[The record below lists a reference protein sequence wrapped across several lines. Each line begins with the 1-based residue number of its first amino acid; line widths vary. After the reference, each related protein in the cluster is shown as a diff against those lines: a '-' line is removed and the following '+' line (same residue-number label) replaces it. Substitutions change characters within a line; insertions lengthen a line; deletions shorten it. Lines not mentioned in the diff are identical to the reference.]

1 MIPYTSLY
9 HIMFISMETLE
20 LSYVRIPLVYI
31 YIYIYIFRRKMGG
44 SPKVMRFGI
53 RANAVVTNVHNKPY
67 VTFNGKSLDMVSSL
81 GLPN

>member
-1 MIPYTSLY
+1 
-9 HIMFISMETLE
+9 
-20 LSYVRIPLVYI
+20 
-31 YIYIYIFRRKMGG
+31 MGG

>member
-1 MIPYTSLY
+1 MMWTHDTLHIPIPY
-9 HIMFISMETLE
+9 H
-20 LSYVRIPLVYI
+20 VYI
-31 YIYIYIFRRKMGG
+31 YGNTGAIICSNPPGIYIFRRKMGG

>member
-1 MIPYTSLY
+1 MWTHDTPYIPIPY
-9 HIMFISMETLE
+9 H
-20 LSYVRIPLVYI
+20 VYIYGNTGTMICSNPPGI
-31 YIYIYIFRRKMGG
+31 YIYISQKMGG
-44 SPKVMRFGI
+44 SPRGMRFGI